1 MSSLVYAKKEGY
13 PNICI
18 EEKIREKLV
27 RHFGRGTRT
36 LYDIF
41 KVFYKKKKNTNLG
54 IGYAKAAIKDT
65 YFEYKNE
72 CYIFID
78 RQEIKVALDALDSNE
93 IQKIRN
99 TK

>member
-41 KVFYKKKKNTNLG
+41 EVFYKKTKKANLG
-54 IGYAKAAIKDT
+54 IGYTKVAIKGNC
-65 YFEYKNE
+65 FEYKNE
-72 CYIFID
+72 YYIFID
-78 RQEIKVALDALDSNE
+78 RHEIKDALDALDSNE
-93 IQKIRN
+93 LQKIRN
-99 TK
+99 KK